1 MSHSDTKPTISVLMS
16 TYNGERYVAEQID
29 SILNQRDVNLRLYIR
44 DDGSIDNTPAIIEE
58 YAKSNPNITISLESN
73 VGVVSSFFALMK
85 RVQPESDYVAFA
97 DQDDYWFENKLCE
110 AIRRLSA
117 VPIVQP
123 GMYYSRIQFTDD
135 KLTPFG
141 NSIIPTVRGFQNAL
155 VQNQATGCTI
165 VLNKRAHELIRSNLP
180 TWALMHDW
188 WCYLVVSAFGQ
199 VLYDEHARILY
210 RKHGNNVTPAT
221 PHFSI
226 ELIARIQRYLGKGKI
241 VEKVTDQVVEFK
253 RIFNDA
259 ISPEKRSIMDDF
271 LTARER
277 GFLYRLR
284 YVLFDQG
291 VRRNTPLDNV
301 ILKFL
306 ILTGKF

>member
-1 MSHSDTKPTISVLMS
+1 MSPSDTKPTISVLMS

-29 SILNQRDVNLRLYIR
+29 SVLNQRDVNIKLCIR
-44 DDGSIDNTPAIIEE
+44 DDGSKDRTPAIIEE
-58 YAKSNPNITISLESN
+58 YARINPNLTISLESN
-73 VGVVSSFFALMK
+73 VGVVSSFFALLK
-85 RVQPESDYVAFA
+85 QVQPGSDYVAFA
-97 DQDDYWFENKLCE
+97 DQDDYWLENKLCE
-110 AIRRLSA
+110 AIKQLSA
-117 VPIVQP
+117 VPVDQP
-123 GMYYSRIQFTDD
+123 GMYYSRIQFTND

-141 NSIIPTVRGFQNAL
+141 NSIVPTVRGFHNAL

-165 VLNKRAHELIRSNLP
+165 VLNKKAHELISSNLP
-180 TWALMHDW
+180 AWALMHDW

-226 ELIARIQRYLGKGKI
+226 ELIARIQRYLGKGRI
-241 VEKVTDQVVEFK
+241 VEKVTDQVIEFK
-253 RIFNDA
+253 RIFNDKLT
-259 ISPEKRSIMDDF
+259 PEKRSIMNDF

-277 GFLYRLR
+277 GFLHRLR
-284 YVLFDQG
+284 YVLFYQR